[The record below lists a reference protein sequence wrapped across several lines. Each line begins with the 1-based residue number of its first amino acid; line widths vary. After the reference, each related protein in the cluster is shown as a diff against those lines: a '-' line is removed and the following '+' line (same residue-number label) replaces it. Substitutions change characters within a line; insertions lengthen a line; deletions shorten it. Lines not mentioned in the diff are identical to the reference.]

1 MKILVSA
8 CLLGENCKYNGGSN
22 YSKKVCDFVKGCE
35 VIPVCPEVLGGLP
48 TPRIPSEIAGGVV
61 RNREGMSVDQ
71 EFRAG
76 AEKALEIA
84 LRNQAEL
91 AILQSR
97 SPSCGV
103 KEIYDGTF
111 SGKKIPGQGVFAG
124 MLLRAGIRVLDAEDV
139 PDAGAAPESS
149 AASSESGNQAESG
162 GTDS

>member
-8 CLLGENCKYNGGSN
+8 CLLGEKCKYNGGSN
-22 YSKKVCDFVKGCE
+22 YNQKVCDFVKGCE

-61 RNREGMSVDQ
+61 RNREGVSVDL
-71 EFRAG
+71 EFRTG

-84 LRNQAEL
+84 KRHHAEL

-111 SGKKIPGQGVFAG
+111 SGKKIPGQGIFAG
-124 MLLRAGIRVLDAEDV
+124 MLIREGIRVL
-139 PDAGAAPESS
+139 DAGAAPESS
-149 AASSESGNQAESG
+149 AASSDSGNQAESG
-162 GTDS
+162 GIDS